1 MKVTLGCFSN
11 TPDTNETENLTQQP
25 NRTEL
30 KMKTNTLRRLTFSF
44 LAALTLSSVPAM
56 AAPEEVKIDPE
67 VAAAAKTLM
76 ATMKV
81 EEGMGPALEGVKN
94 MQNAML
100 EQQGLSED
108 EIASAKEIMAVS
120 MEETEKA
127 LAWENL
133 EGLMV
138 RAYASVFTKA
148 EIDGL
153 IALFETPAGQAYI
166 AKQGQLQ
173 AATMREMQ
181 TVMMDL
187 MPKIQEKTAAAIKRA
202 KNKKKNKDA
211 NN

>member
-1 MKVTLGCFSN
+1 
-11 TPDTNETENLTQQP
+11 
-25 NRTEL
+25 
-30 KMKTNTLRRLTFSF
+30 MKTNTLRKLAFSC
-44 LAALTLSSVPAM
+44 LAALTLSSLPAM

-108 EIASAKEIMAVS
+108 EIATAKEIMAVS

-153 IALFETPAGQAYI
+153 IGMFETPEGQAYI

-181 TVMMDL
+181 TIMMDL
-187 MPKIQEKTAAAIKRA
+187 MPKIQEKTTAAIERA
-202 KNKKKNKDA
+202 KNKKKNKKKDA